1 MYKACQIYPVYP
13 VFLPAKSAWAPYDV
27 PDPVRKPPNY
37 LSGITL

>member
-27 PDPVRKPPNY
+27 PDPDTCEKTP
-37 LSGITL
+37 